1 MIDEETRQEIDKV
14 VQKTLRD
21 AGLTEP
27 PVRVEDLLEHLELHR
42 DFYDLEDPSILE
54 QLKYKVRVGRV
65 KLVHILGKI
74 KLEALFF
81 RDRNGMLVDSSL
93 PDPKK
98 EWASFHE
105 AMHKI
110 LVWHRS
116 FFLGDTAETLDPEY
130 QEILEYEANYG
141 ASAAMFCGRV
151 FTKEALDTIPQWSS
165 IRDLKK
171 RYRKSLVTTCWRYV
185 QFSHDIPMA
194 VMTSTPRWMAVA
206 GNQGDGIRRFIPSGR
221 FRKEF
226 RPDARQLVFKEVNS
240 NTRMRRGGL
249 VGEFS
254 FELPNRNGRRH
265 EFVAQSFF
273 NQHYIITFLVSVEH
287 FESIVTVM

>member
-14 VQKTLRD
+14 VQKTLHD

-42 DFYDLEDPSILE
+42 DFYDLEDPSLLE

-81 RDRNGMLVDSSL
+81 RDRNGMLVDFSL

-151 FTKEALDTIPQWSS
+151 FTKEALVVLLT
-165 IRDLKK
+165 
-171 RYRKSLVTTCWRYV
+171 
-185 QFSHDIPMA
+185 
-194 VMTSTPRWMAVA
+194 
-206 GNQGDGIRRFIPSGR
+206 
-221 FRKEF
+221 
-226 RPDARQLVFKEVNS
+226 
-240 NTRMRRGGL
+240 
-249 VGEFS
+249 
-254 FELPNRNGRRH
+254 
-265 EFVAQSFF
+265 
-273 NQHYIITFLVSVEH
+273 
-287 FESIVTVM
+287 